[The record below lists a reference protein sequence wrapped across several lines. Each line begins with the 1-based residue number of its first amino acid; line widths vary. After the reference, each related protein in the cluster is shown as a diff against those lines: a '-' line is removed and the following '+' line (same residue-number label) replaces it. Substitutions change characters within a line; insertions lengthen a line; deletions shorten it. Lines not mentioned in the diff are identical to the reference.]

1 MLLVDGPALCEAPVD
16 PFEAPIPARVTV
28 RQALHM
34 AEALAKGQPN
44 RVDVSCMK
52 QSRRLPHGF
61 FSRMLISPARLSLR
75 A

>member
-1 MLLVDGPALCEAPVD
+1 
-16 PFEAPIPARVTV
+16 V

-61 FSRMLISPARLSLR
+61 FSRVLICPARLSFR